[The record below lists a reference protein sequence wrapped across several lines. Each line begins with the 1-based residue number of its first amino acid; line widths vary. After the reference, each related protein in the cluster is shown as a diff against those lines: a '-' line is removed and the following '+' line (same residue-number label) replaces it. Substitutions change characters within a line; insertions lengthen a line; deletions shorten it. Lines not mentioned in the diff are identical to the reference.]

1 MAGRVNYKAVIPGE
15 SSPRMAQDP
24 GRPSLSV
31 SNQDSRLAEGTSDV
45 GAVRGRSTTLRFGLK
60 YKCQSL
66 HITCTHYIYYIYFEM
81 KREKSIFRNIYNIYK
96 KLITLIVS

>member
-1 MAGRVNYKAVIPGE
+1 MEVQGCSPRHCPGFMDENKYSGSMAGRVNYKAVIPGE

-45 GAVRGRSTTLRFGLK
+45 GAG
-60 YKCQSL
+60 
-66 HITCTHYIYYIYFEM
+66 
-81 KREKSIFRNIYNIYK
+81 
-96 KLITLIVS
+96 